1 MDTGRREAGLAVY
14 ATMRTRE
21 DADKLAASARADTF
35 ASPMASLAVDWA
47 FGAVW
52 SRDGMARRDR
62 SLVTIGALIALRQT
76 DELRKHIQMGTRNG
90 LTLREI
96 REAIIQSVPYVGFP
110 AAATAMTVARAA
122 LVEIGIDPE
131 AFSSEEIER

>member
-1 MDTGRREAGLAVY
+1 MGDSMREAGLAVY
-14 ATMRTRE
+14 ARMRTRE
-21 DADKLAASARADTF
+21 DAEKLAASAQADTF

-52 SRDGMARRDR
+52 SRDGLERRDR
-62 SLVTIGALIALRQT
+62 SLVTIGTLIALRQT

-90 LTLREI
+90 LTVREI

-110 AAATAMTVARAA
+110 AAATAMSVAHAA
-122 LVEIGIDPE
+122 LAEIGIDPE
-131 AFSSEEIER
+131 ALSSEEIQR